1 MKVFQF
7 KNIQRHKHV
16 YVEFPKTQIIG
27 GVFGKNS
34 LLTRQNEKLLK
45 TSKVKKLAFFFPF
58 LYYWVEIH
66 QALLSQ

>member
-45 TSKVKKLAFFFPF
+45 TSKVKKLAF
-58 LYYWVEIH
+58 
-66 QALLSQ
+66 